1 MTGPVTHST
10 RTGPSRPRKDRTVD
24 VDARSAGSA
33 PAAPARNQGFGRII
47 VMVYAVFALSATA
60 RSLFQILTHFSAAP
74 VAYALSAF
82 AAAVYIVAA
91 LALAR
96 SGPRAWAVALGAVLV
111 ELVGVVGVG
120 LWTVLDPGLFAQETV
135 WSRFGAGYG
144 YVPLVLPVVGLAW
157 LLAHRPSRPAR
168 EGAR

>member
-1 MTGPVTHST
+1 MTHST
-10 RTGPSRPRKDRTVD
+10 RTGRTRPRKDGPVD
-24 VDARSAGSA
+24 VDTRTGGPA
-33 PAAPARNQGFGRII
+33 PAAPARNQGLGRII

-60 RSLFQILTHFSAAP
+60 RSLFQILTDVEAAP
-74 VAYALSAF
+74 VAYSLSAF
-82 AAAVYIVAA
+82 AAAVYIVAT

-120 LWTVLDPGLFAQETV
+120 LWTVLDPGLFAEETV

-157 LLAHRPSRPAR
+157 LLAHRPPRAAR
-168 EGAR
+168 AGVR